1 MVWGMHEPNR
11 FGEFWPDVDDVGR
24 LEVLEEWYANMSDA
38 EKAERGMKQRLRL
51 TKVSAKFTQ
60 DLGPL
65 SDPECPKEFKA
76 VKIHKS
82 LGALIQLNNRML
94 AVERK
99 FKDLLEELE
108 SGTHQFWPLKITLPR
123 DKVLPGEYFGLRIG
137 QFLDSFDPNQTDP
150 GCVQY
155 QNSEYFRGILPNK
168 KTITGIAVSKGKVGG
183 AHLWRERKLAQPD
196 IFLSNELHQRAIQRG
211 LRLPNHYEMKE
222 V

>member
-1 MVWGMHEPNR
+1 MVWGMHQPIR
-11 FGEFWPDVDDVGR
+11 FGEFWPDVECVGR
-24 LEVLEEWYANMSDA
+24 REVLEEWYSNMSDA
-38 EKAERGMKQRLRL
+38 EKAERGMKQRLLL
-51 TKVSAKFTQ
+51 TKISAKFTR

-76 VKIHKS
+76 VKVYKS

-94 AVERK
+94 AVERS

-108 SGTHQFWPLKITLPR
+108 PGTHQFWPVKITLPR

-137 QFLDSFDPNQTDP
+137 QFLDSFDPDRTTP
-150 GCVQY
+150 GCVHY

-168 KTITGIAVSKGKVGG
+168 KAVTGIAVSKDKVGG
-183 AHLWRERKLAQPD
+183 AHLWRERKLSQPD
-196 IFLSNELHQRAIQRG
+196 IFLSDDLHQHAIERG
-211 LRLPNHYEMKE
+211 LRLPNHYEMRE